1 MYKKN
6 FFFVYDI
13 KLQSQSLEEVE
24 LKPKNKGIKGYET
37 MSIYKLLSTL

>member
-13 KLQSQSLEEVE
+13 KLQSQSLDEVQ
-24 LKPKNKGIKGYET
+24 LKPKNKGIKGYKI
-37 MSIYKLLSTL
+37 MSIDKLLNTL